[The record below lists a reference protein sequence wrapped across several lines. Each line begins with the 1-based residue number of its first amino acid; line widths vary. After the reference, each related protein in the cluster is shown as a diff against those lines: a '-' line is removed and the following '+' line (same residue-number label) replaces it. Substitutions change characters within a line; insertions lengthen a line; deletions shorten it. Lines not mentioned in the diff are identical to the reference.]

1 MTVFNHLT
9 TQQLLMA
16 QVVMVQLTLNLHLMV
31 TIASQNVMVP
41 TLTVYNHSNTT
52 ATHQPQ
58 GVNVYSFALKP
69 EDHQPSGTCNM
80 SRIDNTSL
88 KLTNDSANSKTS
100 IYAVN
105 YNVLR
110 VMGGMGGLAYSN

>member
-1 MTVFNHLT
+1 
-9 TQQLLMA
+9 
-16 QVVMVQLTLNLHLMV
+16 
-31 TIASQNVMVP
+31 
-41 TLTVYNHSNTT
+41 
-52 ATHQPQ
+52 
-58 GVNVYSFALKP
+58 
-69 EDHQPSGTCNM
+69 M

-88 KLTNDSANSKTS
+88 KVTNAAPSDSGSAKTS